1 MDSFAD
7 VFGLSGV
14 FGSTGGIAETFICT
28 VVAMLVLRIE
38 LQRRAVT
45 GPNFGSRQ
53 GSGYADGC
61 QRILR
66 QCAPEAA
73 GIIACLT
80 LAAALRARGD
90 VMSTAGVVDEAAW
103 AQIKA
108 DWPLLITAD
117 TLLSLQAMLRFV
129 ILVSVALRCDGS
141 RPVPLAD
148 EVGALWLAAAVAR
161 LVTGSRASAYWLD
174 GPLGGNLPFACEIAV
189 IPLLF
194 IIGRNTLLRAPS
206 TVAAIMAVTA
216 IFAGRNR
223 LNLANDI
230 MADSSFIAAHCMDF
244 LASLAYL
251 LRTLLVDS
259 GPRGSAA
266 HISSGFV
273 HLLMPIQQGLS
284 AYYFVRAFEASPA
297 LVGAG
302 RPFEMLQIGNVAQL
316 GAYLGAASLYVA
328 ECFDGQQYCNS
339 NEELGE
345 QMSTGGN
352 MGRSTVGRVPVLQAA
367 EPQATF

>member
-7 VFGLSGV
+7 VFGLGGV
-14 FGSTGGIAETFICT
+14 LTGMGGIAETFICI

-53 GSGYADGC
+53 GSGYAEGC
-61 QRILR
+61 HRILR

-90 VMSTAGVVDEAAW
+90 LTSTAGVADEAAW

-117 TLLSLQAMLRFV
+117 TLLALQAMLRFIV
-129 ILVSVALRCDGS
+129 LVSVALRCDGT
-141 RPVPLAD
+141 RTVPLAD
-148 EVGALWLAAAVAR
+148 EVGALWLGAGLAR
-161 LVTGSRASAYWLD
+161 LVTGSRASAYSLD
-174 GPLGGNLPFACEIAV
+174 GPLGGTLPWACEIAV

-194 IIGRNTLLRAPS
+194 VVGRSTLRRAPC
-206 TVAAIMAVTA
+206 TMAAIVAATA

-223 LNLANDI
+223 LNLASDT
-230 MADSSFIAAHCMDF
+230 MADSCFTAAHCMDF

-259 GPRGSAA
+259 GPRGSTA
-266 HISSGFV
+266 HISMGFV
-273 HLLMPIQQGLS
+273 HLLMPIQQSLS
-284 AYYFVRAFEASPA
+284 AYYFVNAFEASPA

-302 RPFEMLQIGNVAQL
+302 HPFAMLQIGNVAQF
-316 GAYLGAASLYVA
+316 GAYLGAASLYLA
-328 ECFDGQQYCNS
+328 ECFDGQEHCIS
-339 NEELGE
+339 NQEVGE
-345 QMSTGGN
+345 QLTTGAGGNTGG
-352 MGRSTVGRVPVLQAA
+352 RALVSPASQ
-367 EPQATF
+367 PQTAF

>member
-7 VFGLSGV
+7 VFGLGGV
-14 FGSTGGIAETFICT
+14 LTSMGGIAETFICI

-53 GSGYADGC
+53 GSGYAEGC

-90 VMSTAGVVDEAAW
+90 VTSTAGVVDEAAW

-129 ILVSVALRCDGS
+129 VLVSVALRCDGT
-141 RPVPLAD
+141 RTVPLAD
-148 EVGALWLAAAVAR
+148 EVGALWLGAGLAR
-161 LVTGSRASAYWLD
+161 LVMGSRASAYLLD
-174 GPLGGNLPFACEIAV
+174 GPLGGTLPLACEIAV
-189 IPLLF
+189 IPLLYVV
-194 IIGRNTLLRAPS
+194 GRSTLRRAPL
-206 TVAAIMAVTA
+206 TMAAIVAATA

-223 LNLANDI
+223 LNLADDT
-230 MADSSFIAAHCMDF
+230 MADSCFIAAHCMDF

-259 GPRGSAA
+259 GPRGSTA
-266 HISSGFV
+266 HISMGFV
-273 HLLMPIQQGLS
+273 HLLMPIQQSLS

-302 RPFEMLQIGNVAQL
+302 HPFAMLQIGNVAQL
-316 GAYLGAASLYVA
+316 GAYLGAASLYLA
-328 ECFDGQQYCNS
+328 ECFDGQEYCANHQ
-339 NEELGE
+339 EVGE
-345 QMSTGGN
+345 QMTTGVGGNTGG
-352 MGRSTVGRVPVLQAA
+352 RALVSPAL
-367 EPQATF
+367 EPQRTF

>member
-1 MDSFAD
+1 MDSFTD
-7 VFGLSGV
+7 VFGLG
-14 FGSTGGIAETFICT
+14 GALNKGGIAETFMCI

-53 GSGYADGC
+53 GSGYAEGC

-73 GIIACLT
+73 GVVACLT

-90 VMSTAGVVDEAAW
+90 GMSTAGVVDDAAW

-129 ILVSVALRCDGS
+129 VLVSVALRCDGS
-141 RPVPLAD
+141 RVVPLAD
-148 EVGALWLAAAVAR
+148 EVGALWLGAGLAR
-161 LVTGSRASAYWLD
+161 LVYGFRASAYLLD
-174 GPLGGNLPFACEIAV
+174 GPLGGNLPVACEIAV

-194 IIGRNTLLRAPS
+194 VVGRKSMWRAPF
-206 TVAAIMAVTA
+206 TMAAIVAATA
-216 IFAGRNR
+216 IFAGRNH

-230 MADSSFIAAHCMDF
+230 VADLCFIAAHCMDF
-244 LASLAYL
+244 LASIAYL

-259 GPRGSAA
+259 GPRGSTA
-266 HISSGFV
+266 HISMGFV
-273 HLLMPIQQGLS
+273 HLLMPIQQSLS
-284 AYYFVRAFEASPA
+284 AYYFLRAFEASPA

-302 RPFEMLQIGNVAQL
+302 RPFDMLQIGNVAQL
-316 GAYLGAASLYVA
+316 GAYLGAASLYLA
-328 ECFDGQQYCNS
+328 ECFDGQEYRTNNS
-339 NEELGE
+339 ESSEE
-345 QMSTGGN
+345 MSIGSN
-352 MGRSTVGRVPVLQAA
+352 TVGRASVLP
-367 EPQATF
+367 EPEPPTTF

>member
-1 MDSFAD
+1 MDSLAD
-7 VFGLSGV
+7 AFGLSGI
-14 FGSTGGIAETFICT
+14 FNSTGGVAETLICT

-45 GPNFGSRQ
+45 GPNFGSRE
-53 GSGYADGC
+53 GGGYAEEC

-73 GIIACLT
+73 GVIACLT

-90 VMSTAGVVDEAAW
+90 VMSTAGAVDEAAW

-129 ILVSVALRCDGS
+129 VLVSVALRCSGNQT
-141 RPVPLAD
+141 VPLAD
-148 EVGALWLAAAVAR
+148 EVGTLWLGAGLAR
-161 LVTGSRASAYWLD
+161 LVTGSRANAYLLD

-194 IIGRNTLLRAPS
+194 VVGRDTLRRAPS
-206 TVAAIMAVTA
+206 TMVAIVVATA
-216 IFAGRNR
+216 IFAGRNH
-223 LNLANDI
+223 LNLASDTV
-230 MADSSFIAAHCMDF
+230 ADSCFIAAHCMDF
-244 LASLAYL
+244 LASIAYL
-251 LRTLLVDS
+251 MRTLLVDS

-266 HISSGFV
+266 HISMGFV
-273 HLLMPIQQGLS
+273 HLLMPIQQSLA
-284 AYYFVRAFEASPA
+284 AYYFVRAFEASPV

-302 RPFEMLQIGNVAQL
+302 RPFHLLQIGNIAQL
-316 GAYLGAASLYVA
+316 GAYLGAASLYLA
-328 ECFDGQQYCNS
+328 ECFDGTSETEVQDTMN
-339 NEELGE
+339 G
-345 QMSTGGN
+345 GGN
-352 MGRSTVGRVPVLQAA
+352 TSRRSPASAPELRT
-367 EPQATF
+367 TF